1 MKYNNRIIKAEITAD
16 RTIDSILAEYGA
28 SLADVEIE
36 GNYVTIYTT
45 TKPDETLSQVL
56 QHIGNGDLWVEDRDG
71 GLYITND
78 KEGKFFCFALIDDE
92 GTRYVNKDG
101 LCEYLEMMAFQ
112 GDKKTQKA
120 FKTAIELLK
129 DKSKCKENFKKAV
142 ELYDEVH
149 EIAYEMPWV
158 FPIKHVDEKPW
169 ARYVVIR
176 ALKFETR
183 SATDIMNEYNWPP
196 ELCREESNYVEI
208 TVPNPLFPPLTNDPW
223 VAEKPDETF
232 VTSDRSH
239 SVFGYSV
246 LDEYGLSF
254 MNKKELVE
262 ILCKWLNEKQVP
274 SSVKDECAELQG
286 LLNGENPD
294 MDLVLDLVNITRE
307 GGAFDGMLV
316 NKIPCGI

>member
-71 GLYITND
+71 GVYITND
-78 KEGKFFCFALIDDE
+78 KEGKFFGFALVDDA

-101 LCEYLEMMAFQ
+101 LCEYLEMKAFQ
-112 GDKKTQKA
+112 GDKKTQRA
-120 FKTAIELLK
+120 FRTAIELLK
-129 DKSKCKENFKKAV
+129 DKSKCKENFKKAID
-142 ELYDEVH
+142 LYDEVC
-149 EIAYEMPWV
+149 ESAFEMPWV
-158 FPIKHVDEKPW
+158 FAIKHVDEKPW

-176 ALKFETR
+176 ALKSETR
-183 SATDIMNEYNWPP
+183 STADIMNEYKWSP
-196 ELCREESNYVEI
+196 ELCREDSNYVEI
-208 TVPNPLFPPLTNDPW
+208 TFPNPSFPPLNNDPW
-223 VAEKPDETF
+223 VAEKFDGKF
-232 VTSDRSH
+232 VTSDSSH
-239 SVFGYSV
+239 SVFGYTV

-254 MNKKELVE
+254 MNKEELVE
-262 ILCKWLNEKQVP
+262 ILRMWLNEKQVP
-274 SSVKDECAELQG
+274 SLVKDECAELQE
-286 LLNGENPD
+286 LLDSENPD
-294 MDLVLDLVNITRE
+294 MDMVLDLVNITRE

-316 NKIPCGI
+316 NKIPYGI